1 MLLDL
6 YSDGEGG
13 MSTLRTHK
21 VDENT
26 FKEYRCTV
34 CNFKTLSEKKAKK
47 HQIEEGHLVDAVL
60 VHGHLNRK
68 L

>member
-1 MLLDL
+1 
-6 YSDGEGG
+6 

-47 HQIEEGHLVDAVL
+47 HQIEEGHFVDAVL